1 MLEKHFHFMPRE
13 WGRVMRA
20 MLDVHKLP
28 HQLKAFLR
36 CLIMQPWFI
45 QPDNLNKI
53 MCFPDQPLGPLT
65 FIKHSPGTHLP
76 HPSLWRMPRTQRH
89 LLSAALAGK
98 IQNFQEMLNLVKSH
112 SAPRLFFTCLFQ
124 DSDCVNLKSS
134 SDMRGEEG
142 MICEL
147 HHTSVC
153 KPLNVQL
160 RRVSTSDRRL
170 FPSKRGSGLCSFLS
184 SMA

>member
-1 MLEKHFHFMPRE
+1 MCTSFHTSSR
-13 WGRVMRA
+13 
-20 MLDVHKLP
+20 LSC
-28 HQLKAFLR
+28 R
-36 CLIMQPWFI
+36 CLIIQPWFI
-45 QPDNLNKI
+45 QPNNLNKI

-65 FIKHSPGTHLP
+65 FIKHNPGTHLP

-89 LLSAALAGK
+89 FLFAALTGR
-98 IQNFQEMLNLVKSH
+98 IQNFQEILNLVKSH

-124 DSDCVNLKSS
+124 DSSAVCSS
-134 SDMRGEEG
+134 SDRRGEKG

-160 RRVSTSDRRL
+160 QRVSASDRRL
-170 FPSKRGSGLCSFLS
+170 FPSKRGSGLCGFLS

>member
-1 MLEKHFHFMPRE
+1 MCTSFHTSSR
-13 WGRVMRA
+13 
-20 MLDVHKLP
+20 LSC
-28 HQLKAFLR
+28 R

-45 QPDNLNKI
+45 QPNNLNRI

-76 HPSLWRMPRTQRH
+76 HLSLWRMPRTQRRFLFCCIGGQNSKVSGNIKSRQKPFRAEAFLH
-89 LLSAALAGK
+89 LSLPGQSRV
-98 IQNFQEMLNLVKSH
+98 NF
-112 SAPRLFFTCLFQ
+112 
-124 DSDCVNLKSS
+124 KSS
-134 SDMRGEEG
+134 SNMRGEEG

-160 RRVSTSDRRL
+160 QRVSTSDRRL
-170 FPSKRGSGLCSFLS
+170 FPSKRGSGLCGFLS